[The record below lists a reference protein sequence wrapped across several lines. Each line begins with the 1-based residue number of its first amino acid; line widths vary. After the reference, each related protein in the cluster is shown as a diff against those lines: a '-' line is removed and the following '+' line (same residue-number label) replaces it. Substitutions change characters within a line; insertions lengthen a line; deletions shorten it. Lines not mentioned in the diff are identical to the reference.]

1 MRFATSMFVVLLAGI
16 AFGQVQRGA
25 PLARKGFFG
34 LQTIQAD
41 KGIRIARVVPGGLGE
56 RLGLKEG
63 DIVLEANGT
72 KELTPTKLA
81 VLARAIDSGAK
92 VAIKYL
98 RDGQEKTAE
107 APMPER
113 PRVVEPNMDVIYDQV
128 LNHGQ
133 RVRIIITKPKSDGK
147 FPALFLIGGIGAYS
161 VDAPFASMA
170 YGKQLGAAANAGYV
184 TVRID
189 KPGQGD
195 SEGPEYKSLA
205 FGIEKDAYVAALR
218 LVKTLPYIDKD
229 RIAIFGHSMGGCFG
243 PLVASEEPVKG
254 LFVCGTLFKTWNEY
268 MLENTRRQ
276 SELSS
281 PDAGALDESLRNLA
295 ALNHYIFDRG
305 MNPAEVQK
313 ERPDLAAFVRGTFPD
328 GETYSGVG
336 IPFFRELSRI
346 NLPRAWAGAKTSV
359 AVIYCENDFLSGQ
372 DDHERI
378 AKFVNSLRPGTAEFI
393 LLRQSDHI
401 FSKTSSMRDSMD
413 KWGKGGEFNT
423 SILDTLLDFLKRK
436 V

>member
-1 MRFATSMFVVLLAGI
+1 MIVALLAGI
-16 AFGQVQRGA
+16 ALSQVQRGA
-25 PLARKGFFG
+25 PLARKGYFG
-34 LQTIQAD
+34 LQSVQVET
-41 KGIRIARVVPGGLGE
+41 GVRVSRVLPGGLGE
-56 RLGLKEG
+56 KLGLKEG
-63 DIVLEANGT
+63 DVILEANGV
-72 KELTPTKLA
+72 KDLTPAKLA
-81 VLARAIDSGAK
+81 AIAKEIDSGAK
-92 VAIKYL
+92 VAVRY
-98 RDGQEKTAE
+98 RRGADETAAE

-113 PRVVEPNMDVIYDQV
+113 PRIVEPNMDVVYDQV

-133 RVRIIITKPKSDGK
+133 RVRIIITKPRTEGK

-184 TVRID
+184 TIRID

-195 SEGPEYKSLA
+195 SEGPEYKKLA

-218 LVKTLPYIDKD
+218 LAKTLPYIDKE

-281 PDAGALDESLRNLA
+281 PDASALDDSLRNLA

-305 MNPAEVQK
+305 MTPGEVQR
-313 ERPDLAAFVRGTFPD
+313 ERPDLAAFVRGTFLD

-346 NLPRAWAGAKTSV
+346 NLPKAWSGAKTSV

-378 AKFVNSLRPGTAEFI
+378 AKYVNTLRPGTAEFI
-393 LLRQSDHI
+393 LLRQSDHL
-401 FSKTSSMRDSMD
+401 FTKTSSMRDSMD

-436 V
+436 I